1 MSRLQAGQLASN
13 PPRCVHTYQRYQL
26 TRHKMLKRIVALL
39 SLTILVVA
47 GDSQCDTGTIMC
59 CDLKSTSSEAA
70 EYFAQ
75 REIVKRRATNECSGV
90 SVVGTSQS
98 CSANQ
103 EPLCCEKVTTNGL
116 VNLSCSPINVNA

>member
-1 MSRLQAGQLASN
+1 
-13 PPRCVHTYQRYQL
+13 
-26 TRHKMLKRIVALL
+26 MLKRIVALL
-39 SLTILVVA
+39 SLTILVLA

-59 CDLKSTSSEAA
+59 CDLKSAQSSEAV

-75 REIVKRRATNECSGV
+75 GEIVKRRATNECSGV

-103 EPLCCEKVTTNGL
+103 EPLCCEKVNTNGL